1 MKGSFLKSLT
11 VTSSYIQPD
20 SASFIDFIHIFLKGS
35 HFQNYKAY
43 SPPSS
48 AFQLFKTNKSKDS
61 NILRICRNSCKIDLL
76 KITPT
81 LRESSLHFISSDL
94 LKRFWKH

>member
-35 HFQNYKAY
+35 HFQHYKAY

-48 AFQLFKTNKSKDS
+48 AF
-61 NILRICRNSCKIDLL
+61 
-76 KITPT
+76 
-81 LRESSLHFISSDL
+81 
-94 LKRFWKH
+94 